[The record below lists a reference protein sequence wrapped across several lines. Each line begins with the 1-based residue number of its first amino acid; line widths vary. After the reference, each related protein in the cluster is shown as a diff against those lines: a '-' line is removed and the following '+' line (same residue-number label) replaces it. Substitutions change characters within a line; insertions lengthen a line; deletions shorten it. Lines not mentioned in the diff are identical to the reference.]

1 MKPRHLTLLT
11 MATTVV
17 CAAIALTAGIAT
29 ATAGGGNS
37 ANAKQCQKSGWQT
50 LVTSTGAT
58 FTSEEQCTSYAA
70 RGGVLLP
77 ASQAPC
83 LNGGWQAPAQRDD
96 GTGFGSQA
104 DCTAYTSAN
113 GVVYKPM
120 VTALPSTVKE
130 GENVAISASGF
141 HPNSNGQLTVV
152 TLPIN
157 VPNTLLAVTDGSGGF
172 TGGSTGFDPG
182 ACALGYTGVQVTY
195 VDGSGVHASAS
206 VTLDCA

>member
-1 MKPRHLTLLT
+1 MKPRHTFLTIA
-11 MATTVV
+11 ATLV

-37 ANAKQCQKSGWQT
+37 VNAKQCQKNGWQT
-50 LVTSTGAT
+50 LVASTGAS
-58 FTSEEQCTSYAA
+58 FTSEDQCTSYAA
-70 RGGVLLP
+70 RGGMLHS
-77 ASQAPC
+77 AAPC
-83 LNGGWQAPAQRDD
+83 LNGGWQTPAQRSD
-96 GTGFGSQA
+96 GTAFGSET
-104 DCTAYTSAN
+104 DCISYVAGD
-113 GVVYKPM
+113 GVVYKPTL
-120 VTALPSTVKE
+120 TALPSTVKE
-130 GENVAISASGF
+130 NENIAISASGF
-141 HPNSNGQLTVV
+141 HPNSSGQLTVV